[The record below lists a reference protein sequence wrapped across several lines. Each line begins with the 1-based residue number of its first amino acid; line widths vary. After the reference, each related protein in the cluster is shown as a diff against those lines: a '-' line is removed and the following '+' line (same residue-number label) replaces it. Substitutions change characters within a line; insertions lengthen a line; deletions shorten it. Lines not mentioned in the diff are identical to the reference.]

1 MPRACAFL
9 AISRSFKGIFSTR
22 TLPNSSILR
31 QVIREWTQDIDINSH
46 FSLMVCVVS
55 SKRLVPRALNT
66 STAFCKR
73 SRFLSKVSIYLVNS
87 FIHRWNFSI
96 FTELRWVMKTSQRVV
111 HHLISF
117 AVSFA
122 SSTMISKGL
131 LESYAS
137 FAPSNLVKMVASVN
151 AHSRGLV
158 LTTETTARRPSYAQ
172 RDRAIFHRCPYMFR
186 KHRAFLSTPSEG
198 LFLMISNDLNP
209 LHREP
214 TIDCRVET
222 CHRF

>member
-1 MPRACAFL
+1 
-9 AISRSFKGIFSTR
+9 
-22 TLPNSSILR
+22 
-31 QVIREWTQDIDINSH
+31 
-46 FSLMVCVVS
+46 
-55 SKRLVPRALNT
+55 
-66 STAFCKR
+66 
-73 SRFLSKVSIYLVNS
+73 
-87 FIHRWNFSI
+87 
-96 FTELRWVMKTSQRVV
+96 
-111 HHLISF
+111 
-117 AVSFA
+117 
-122 SSTMISKGL
+122 MISKGL

-222 CHRF
+222 CHRFQCFDQRRKGVLEPGFRGWSLEVIHRHNHLDSCPQCVKVGLLQCIFYKNGVRNIRQTIRKGPTGIFSL